1 MSLSATEKVDNK
13 ALTGMGVEA
22 TPGWFGI
29 PALRDPDPILL
40 RLAGCKLGIVTLPTK
55 VTMLV
60 LGLN

>member
-1 MSLSATEKVDNK
+1 
-13 ALTGMGVEA
+13 MGVEA

-29 PALRDPDPILL
+29 QLSGDPDPILL
-40 RLAGCKLGIVTLPTK
+40 RLAGCKLGIATLPTK